1 MAEYA
6 TQTIH
11 CLNHKRRGPILESLQ
26 LLAAEFA
33 ITISNG
39 DVWVSIGLALLL
51 GGGCLVFGIW
61 LARTVGLLG
70 SEAPAGETLGVGL
83 ASGLMVLAA
92 WWAAIWSGGRS
103 SFTPVAV
110 GFAIA
115 IALGLIH
122 RGRNPASADAVGS
135 DAADGDGAA
144 RASPR
149 PLILTALAGGVFV
162 VAVALLYGSTIA
174 PSPRDG

>member
-11 CLNHKRRGPILESLQ
+11 CLNHNRRGPILESLQ
-26 LLAAEFA
+26 LFAAEFA

-51 GGGCLVFGIW
+51 GGGCLAFGIW
-61 LARTVGLLG
+61 LARTIGLLG
-70 SEAPAGETLGVGL
+70 SDAPAGETLGVGL

-115 IALGLIH
+115 IALGLA
-122 RGRNPASADAVGS
+122 GRARRPAAADALAS
-135 DAADGDGAA
+135 EAANGGGDTKPHGW
-144 RASPR
+144 S
-149 PLILTALAGGVFV
+149 
-162 VAVALLYGSTIA
+162 
-174 PSPRDG
+174 

>member
-11 CLNHKRRGPILESLQ
+11 CLNHNRRGPILESLQ
-26 LLAAEFA
+26 LFAAEFA

-70 SEAPAGETLGVGL
+70 SDAPAGETLGIGL

-110 GFAIA
+110 GFAVA
-115 IALGLIH
+115 IGLALA
-122 RGRNPASADAVGS
+122 RRAPRPAGADARAVE
-135 DAADGDGAA
+135 AANGGGDTKPHGW
-144 RASPR
+144 S
-149 PLILTALAGGVFV
+149 
-162 VAVALLYGSTIA
+162 
-174 PSPRDG
+174 

>member
-51 GGGCLVFGIW
+51 GGGCLAFGIW

-70 SEAPAGETLGVGL
+70 SDAPAGETLGVGL

-115 IALGLIH
+115 IALGLA
-122 RGRNPASADAVGS
+122 RATRRPAAADAL
-135 DAADGDGAA
+135 
-144 RASPR
+144 ASEPANREPYATGPR
-149 PLILTALAGGVFV
+149 RQPH
-162 VAVALLYGSTIA
+162 
-174 PSPRDG
+174 R